1 MSDSVDRVLKK
12 CLFLALSFRVG
23 GLDIFSIYRELYNAL
38 HSGESKITDDVKP
51 YYAVSVVPENN
62 GRLTLDCE
70 LGIDSSFTNNA
81 EYDLYYKM
89 NSSDSIIRKIYDTS
103 LLDKRYEEL
112 VFTLGIL
119 RIVDIVDAIQYI
131 GSPEIFVRRI
141 YEYNDCLDR
150 YREYPSVSFE
160 NGMLRWFGSAILKAC
175 FTDEEVFNNSIC
187 EIEDVFLLDE
197 SSDFDNN
204 EENSLQGAYLKR
216 SLNYSDLSISADS
229 VFRICNILS
238 FKLGTYFYDCLDE
251 ENRFEI
257 VDGFRSL
264 LLKTDYDGIDLYD
277 SLAVK
282 ESESPSIGDMVKE
295 GLDECVVAE
304 LDRFCLRVE

>member
-23 GLDIFSIYRELYNAL
+23 GLDIFSIYRELYNTL
-38 HSGESKITDDVKP
+38 HSGEEKMTDDVKP
-51 YYAVSVVPENN
+51 YYAVLVMPENN

-70 LGIDSSFTNNA
+70 PGIDSSFTNNV
-81 EYDLYYKM
+81 EYDSYYKM
-89 NSSDSIIRKIYDTS
+89 NSSDSIIKKIYDTS

-131 GSPEIFVRRI
+131 GNPEIFVRRI
-141 YEYNDCLDR
+141 YEYNDCMER

-160 NGMLRWFGSAILKAC
+160 NGMFRWFGSEILKAC

-187 EIEDVFLLDE
+187 EIEDVFQLDE
-197 SSDFDNN
+197 SSDFDNK

-282 ESESPSIGDMVKE
+282 ESESPAIGDLVKE
-295 GLDECVVAE
+295 GLDESVVAE
-304 LDRFCLRVE
+304 LDRFCLRIE

>member
-1 MSDSVDRVLKK
+1 MSDSTERVLKK

-23 GLDIFSIYRELYNAL
+23 GLDIFSIYRELYNTL
-38 HSGESKITDDVKP
+38 HSGGEKMTDDVKP
-51 YYAVSVVPENN
+51 YYAVSVVS
-62 GRLTLDCE
+62 GDTRRLTIDCE
-70 LGIDSSFTNNA
+70 PGIDSAFENNA
-81 EYDLYYKM
+81 EYDSYYKM
-89 NSSDSIIRKIYDTS
+89 NSSDSIIREIYDTS
-103 LLDKRYEEL
+103 LLDRRYEEL

-141 YEYNDCLDR
+141 YEYNDCMER
-150 YREYPSVSFE
+150 YREYQTVSFE
-160 NGMLRWFGSAILKAC
+160 NGMCRWFGSAILKAC

-187 EIEDVFLLDE
+187 EIEDVFQLDE

-204 EENSLQGAYLKR
+204 EESSLQGAYLKR

-229 VFRICNILS
+229 VFRICDILS
-238 FKLGTYFYDCLDE
+238 FKLGTYFYNCLDE

-282 ESESPSIGDMVKE
+282 ESESPALGDMVKE
-295 GLDECVVAE
+295 GLDESVVAE

>member
-51 YYAVSVVPENN
+51 YYAVLVMPENN

-81 EYDLYYKM
+81 EYDSYYKM

-103 LLDKRYEEL
+103 LFDKRYEEL

-160 NGMLRWFGSAILKAC
+160 NGMFRWFGSAILKAC

-187 EIEDVFLLDE
+187 EIEDVFRLDE
-197 SSDFDNN
+197 SSGFDSN
-204 EENSLQGAYLKR
+204 EEISLQDAYLKR

-229 VFRICNILS
+229 VLRICNILS

-251 ENRFEI
+251 ENRFGI

-282 ESESPSIGDMVKE
+282 ESESPAIGDVVKE
-295 GLDECVVAE
+295 GLNESVVAE
-304 LDRFCLRVE
+304 LDRFCLRIE

>member
-1 MSDSVDRVLKK
+1 MSDSADRVLKK

-23 GLDIFSIYRELYNAL
+23 GLDIFSIYRELYNTL

-51 YYAVSVVPENN
+51 YYTVSVVPENN
-62 GRLTLDCE
+62 GRLTIDCE
-70 LGIDSSFTNNA
+70 PGIDSSFTNNE
-81 EYDLYYKM
+81 EYDSYYKM
-89 NSSDSIIRKIYDTS
+89 NSSDSIIKKIYDTS

-160 NGMLRWFGSAILKAC
+160 NGMFRWFGSAILKAC

-187 EIEDVFLLDE
+187 EIEDVFRLDE
-197 SSDFDNN
+197 SSDFDSN
-204 EENSLQGAYLKR
+204 EESSLQGAYLKR

-229 VFRICNILS
+229 VFRICDILS

-282 ESESPSIGDMVKE
+282 ESERPAIGDVVKE
-295 GLDECVVAE
+295 GLDESVVAE